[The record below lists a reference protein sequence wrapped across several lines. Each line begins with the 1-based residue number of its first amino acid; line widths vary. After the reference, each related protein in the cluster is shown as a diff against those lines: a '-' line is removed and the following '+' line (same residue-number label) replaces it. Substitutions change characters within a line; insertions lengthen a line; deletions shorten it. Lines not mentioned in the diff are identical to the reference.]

1 MFFSVDFMYWISVN
15 ISWTITPD
23 VSMAAVQ
30 DRESMAFI
38 DLWTVLFFCRIMMGW
53 LTDGRRRTW
62 RIFWNFTTRHLFG
75 MMVWKEREK
84 NLVLEKNIFNKEKIL
99 YRLCMEKQNCFVLK
113 PDSKKFI
120 TKFDLSLGF
129 LLMLYIMFLLEA

>member
-1 MFFSVDFMYWISVN
+1 MEEEEHGEYSGTSQ
-15 ISWTITPD
+15 
-23 VSMAAVQ
+23 Q
-30 DRESMAFI
+30 DTCLE
-38 DLWTVLFFCRIMMGW
+38 WWYGW
-53 LTDGRRRTW
+53 
-62 RIFWNFTTRHLFG
+62 
-75 MMVWKEREK
+75 REK
-84 NLVLEKNIFNKEKIL
+84 DLVLEKDIFNLKKIL